1 VTDSRVVPEVIG
13 KDFNVSNVSAALNS
27 LIEHPTGQLAAMHQ
41 TMDALGRGGEDPG
54 LRAARAVMAGLS

>member
-1 VTDSRVVPEVIG
+1 
-13 KDFNVSNVSAALNS
+13 
-27 LIEHPTGQLAAMHQ
+27 LAAMHQ